1 MRRRVSEPHG
11 AARDVARTLA
21 VWAGIKAA
29 GGPAHMARVWDISE
43 RLAQAYANGERV
55 CPAKHLPALAAE
67 LRAQAAR
74 ALKIA
79 AKLAPTLGR
88 KR

>member
-1 MRRRVSEPHG
+1 MRRRFSKSTG
-11 AARDVARTLA
+11 AKHDAARTLA
-21 VWAGIKAA
+21 VWAGIDAA
-29 GGPAHMARVWDISE
+29 GGPTHMARVWKISE
-43 RLAQAYANGERV
+43 RLAQAYSNGERV

-79 AKLAPTLGR
+79 ARLAR